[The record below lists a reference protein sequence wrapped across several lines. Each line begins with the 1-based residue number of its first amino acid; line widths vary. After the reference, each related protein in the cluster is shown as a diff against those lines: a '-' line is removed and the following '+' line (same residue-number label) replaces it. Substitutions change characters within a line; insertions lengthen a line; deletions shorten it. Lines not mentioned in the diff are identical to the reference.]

1 MYQPSGSFILRH
13 ALFIMTSKDNKKQQ
27 DMKNGCIG
35 CLGVSVVLVL
45 GMGACGVLFAP
56 KEQTAKE
63 KADEWYSKIAD
74 NTCERVLKKQLR
86 DPDSYRANSDF
97 VVSADTGIQKTI
109 TWEFRAKN
117 GFGGYDFGYAECV
130 VLKKNSQVF
139 ASFKTL

>member
-13 ALFIMTSKDNKKQQ
+13 ALFIMTSTDNKKQQ

-35 CLGVSVVLVL
+35 CLGISVVLVL
-45 GMGACGVLFAP
+45 GVGACSVLFAP

-74 NTCERVLKKQLR
+74 NTCERVLKTQLR
-86 DPDSYRANSDF
+86 DPDSYKANSDF
-97 VVSADTGIQKTI
+97 VVSADRGTQKKI

-117 GFGGYDFGYAECV
+117 GFGGYSTGVAECNV
-130 VLKKNSQVF
+130 FKMNSQVF
-139 ASFKTL
+139 VSSKEL